1 MAQLQIA
8 GDQLELHLT
17 TAEKLES
24 VHSDLRV
31 PLAAVQTVEVI
42 EDAHRRAGIGSGVK
56 VGTRIPGVIEVATIR
71 GLTQKIFAAVHHDT
85 PRGVCVSLDGT
96 QWDEWIVGC
105 TDPEDVA
112 ATLSRALSAPS
123 E

>member
-71 GLTQKIFAAVHHDT
+71 GLTQKIFAALHHDT
-85 PRGVCVSLDGT
+85 PRGVRVSLDGT
-96 QWDEWIVGC
+96 HWDEWIVGC